1 MFSLNTIPIF
11 EKLKDSNRILIA
23 GAGGGFDIYAGI
35 PFILNLLEQ
44 GKEVVISNFA
54 FTALSQTTASEEFPF
69 CYSIRSNDR
78 DLSQRGYFPEKY
90 LKQWMESRDI
100 NVPVYAFE
108 GVGVKPLREAYQY
121 LIAQHEIDTVL
132 LVDGGT
138 DSLMFGDEEGLGTPI
153 EDGCS
158 MAAVFQT
165 EIEKQYLVCL
175 GFGVDHYHGVSH
187 YRFLENLTELSR
199 EGGFLGSFHLVK
211 EMPEA
216 QAYIEAVNFAN
227 ARMASMESIVSNS
240 IISALEGQYGN
251 YHRTRRTQ
259 GSKLWISPLMS
270 IYWAFDLKKVVPKI
284 KYYDLIKDVHTM
296 REFAGKLATY
306 RSSLEDYKRSK
317 QIPI

>member
-11 EKLKDSNRILIA
+11 EKLNDSNRILIA

-44 GKEVVISNFA
+44 GKEVVIGNFA

-69 CYSIRSNDR
+69 CYRIKSTDR
-78 DLSQRGYFPEKY
+78 DLSQRGYFPEKH

-100 NVPVYAFE
+100 DVPVYAFE

-138 DSLMFGDEEGLGTPI
+138 DSLMFGDEEGLGTPV

-199 EGGFLGSFHLVK
+199 EGC
-211 EMPEA
+211 
-216 QAYIEAVNFAN
+216 
-227 ARMASMESIVSNS
+227 
-240 IISALEGQYGN
+240 
-251 YHRTRRTQ
+251 
-259 GSKLWISPLMS
+259 
-270 IYWAFDLKKVVPKI
+270 
-284 KYYDLIKDVHTM
+284 
-296 REFAGKLATY
+296 
-306 RSSLEDYKRSK
+306 
-317 QIPI
+317 